1 MLAVAAAAAAAATVA
16 AAAAAAAD
24 VPPQPGPDG
33 HGARLDA
40 AFPCAMRVCYVTA
53 AADHTATGRRT
64 AAGGHI

>member
-1 MLAVAAAAAAAATVA
+1 MLAAAAAAAAA
-16 AAAAAAAD
+16 AAIAAAAAAAD
-24 VPPQPGPDG
+24 VLPQPGPDG